1 MGLPDALTVVVGV
14 WEWEWTT
21 VGGGKQQGHFTEV
34 AAPEVAGRGGGGG
47 GGAAA
52 PEMESS
58 LLQGH
63 ARGGQGARRRE
74 TCALERLDNMKWVE
88 NERYLVA
95 ADNPDTC
102 FIIGVTLVFAQ
113 QDMAQ
118 GLFLLDK
125 AATAGHKTAA
135 YVLGLLLYKSD
146 EARAT
151 GKKYISQ
158 VEGDGDEAATTDAGN
173 KRTNQECRRCRKI
186 AEDAV
191 QEVMW
196 KVVRRRGQLLVLPED
211 NHQCT
216 TIGCGLELGWE
227 GYEGFCSDSC
237 RIKHEYSKFFT
248 EVMNYLP

>member
-1 MGLPDALTVVVGV
+1 
-14 WEWEWTT
+14 
-21 VGGGKQQGHFTEV
+21 
-34 AAPEVAGRGGGGG
+34 
-47 GGAAA
+47 
-52 PEMESS
+52 
-58 LLQGH
+58 
-63 ARGGQGARRRE
+63 
-74 TCALERLDNMKWVE
+74 MKWVE
-88 NERYLVA
+88 NECYLAIVNHLVA
-95 ADNPDTC
+95 AGNPDAC
-102 FIIGVTLVFAQ
+102 FI
-113 QDMAQ
+113 DMAQ

-125 AATAGHKTAA
+125 ATTAGHKTTA

-146 EARAT
+146 EAHAT

-158 VEGDGDEAATTDAGN
+158 VEGNGDEAATTDAGN
-173 KRTNQECRRCRKI
+173 KRTNRDCRRCRKI

-216 TIGCGLELGWE
+216 TTGCGLELGWE
-227 GYEGFCSDSC
+227 GYEGFCNDGC